1 MSYKIILLASL
12 LLSFDTTSSSSAQG
26 EPRLEESVTATP
38 AGPYLVSLKNYLAEL
53 GSVPASL
60 REAATQIVNTPSGL
74 FHDDI
79 LMAAKKAS
87 QIACSPHTVNFSNR
101 AKAMIFVEQFTLELY
116 KGKIRRLVNQH
127 VGKLDT
133 ETLFAEFYDL
143 YLDKYIAAW
152 GMRDGKSQLYQQCKA
167 YGVNS
172 LPACMQA
179 LLVFGATQKTTCR
192 VQLEDLMFSALS
204 QPALPDDDAK

>member
-1 MSYKIILLASL
+1 MLSKIFILASL
-12 LLSFDTTSSSSAQG
+12 LLSFDTTSSSLAQDG
-26 EPRLEESVTATP
+26 PRLEESVTATP

-53 GSVPASL
+53 KTTPASL

-101 AKAMIFVEQFTLELY
+101 VRAMIFIEQFTLELY

-133 ETLFAEFYDL
+133 ETLFAEFYEL

-152 GMRDGKSQLYQQCKA
+152 RMRDTESQLHKQCIA

-179 LLVFGATQKTTCR
+179 LLAFGAMQKTICR
-192 VQLEDLMFSALS
+192 VKLEDVMFSALS
-204 QPALPDDDAK
+204 QPALPDGEE